1 MKTSGVV
8 AGLILLGGAALL
20 ADSAYAQ
27 SGTAEVNGVS
37 LPYEITGSGEPLVLI
52 HGWAVHLGFWDTDV
66 DALARRYTVIRYDRR
81 GFGAA
86 TGKPDLTADPAD
98 LKALLDELG
107 IARAH
112 VMGHSQGTNVALTFA
127 VRYPEMVDGL
137 ILFGPGAPP
146 GFGVPEGPEA
156 PPFGEW
162 IGAARASGID
172 ALKDALTAWAG
183 AQFGDQPDEMMRRS
197 RELLEPY
204 TGADLLDPNPPLN
217 LVAPARIDELRL
229 VGAPTL
235 LLVGEHEMPHLRLV
249 ADALAYGIPGAQEVV
264 IVGGGH
270 TVNWAE
276 PERFAAEVLRFLR
289 EVDAGR

>member
-1 MKTSGVV
+1 MKINGAVL
-8 AGLILLGGAALL
+8 GLLLLGGAALL

-66 DALARRYTVIRYDRR
+66 EALARHYTVVRYDRR

-127 VRYPEMVDGL
+127 VRYPETVNGL

-146 GFGVPEGPEA
+146 GFDVPEGPEA

-162 IGAARASGID
+162 IAAAREHGID
-172 ALKDALTAWAG
+172 ALKDAMIAWASE
-183 AQFGDQPDEMMRRS
+183 QFGDQSAEMRRRS
-197 RELLEPY
+197 RKLLEPY
-204 TGADLLDPNPPLN
+204 TGADLLDPDPPLN
-217 LVAPARIDELRL
+217 LVAPARIDELHL
-229 VGAPTL
+229 VKAPTL
-235 LLVGEHEMPHLRLV
+235 LLVGEREMSSSRLV
-249 ADALAYGIPGAQEVV
+249 AHVLAYGIPGAQEVV

-289 EVDAGR
+289 EVNAGS